1 MLYDITNNSVVSLF
15 ALVLRSH
22 YIAGL
27 VQLFEDGILK
37 APFSLM
43 MIIIMWL
50 PDRRSARRHAGT
62 PLVATLLPKLPFQPK
77 LHGAVWCKICRKGS
91 QTCASWTL
99 VVLKMKSNFHTENK
113 KSCLES
119 KLNFVFYT
127 CLPHFTLGPTIL
139 VDIKKVRQVYVVIT
153 VKCQN
158 KFKNT
163 SCFL

>member
-50 PDRRSARRHAGT
+50 PDRRSARRHAVGGYT
-62 PLVATLLPKLPFQPK
+62 TAEAALLAQAAWCSVVLDLPKRFKDSIGPQNEKQLSYRKQKK
-77 LHGAVWCKICRKGS
+77 L
-91 QTCASWTL
+91 
-99 VVLKMKSNFHTENK
+99 
-113 KSCLES
+113 
-119 KLNFVFYT
+119 
-127 CLPHFTLGPTIL
+127 LGI
-139 VDIKKVRQVYVVIT
+139 
-153 VKCQN
+153 
-158 KFKNT
+158 
-163 SCFL
+163 